1 MKKTLKYLTVAL
13 FVLSLAACRLG
24 DPYFLTPEQPETP
37 ENPTPE
43 NPTPDP
49 TPDPNKGGY
58 TLSVD
63 KTTIEAD
70 GVDMATFILKDEN
83 GKNLVDDANE
93 LSYIYFKNVE
103 TNENL
108 PRRSRSFS
116 MPQNGVYTFKA
127 TYMGKESQNTVTIT
141 VQNRQ
146 KYERYFQQVA
156 LIKCTGTWC
165 GPCAVMANY
174 LENVSKPWSD
184 HMTIVAAHASGSS
197 YDPFASYSNELGQT
211 LLNMYGGSGYPFLI
225 YDAITTQE
233 GSSGGSS
240 NIEAKIR
247 DFLTNHPATCGVA
260 IRSTELQ
267 GTTLKIRAAMTS
279 STGGEYD
286 MGYILLVDNQPYSGG
301 TIESG
306 VYNDIVF
313 GHSSNLVAMSNQT
326 KFTAT
331 ADQEVE
337 KEWTIENFPA
347 SVFAAEDVRILVYAL
362 SKTANRENIIDNL
375 THCPLGGSVDYLLN
389 E

>member
-13 FVLSLAACRLG
+13 FVLSLVACRLG

-49 TPDPNKGGY
+49 TPDPNTGGY

-146 KYERYFQQVA
+146 KYERYYQQVA

-240 NIEAKIR
+240 NIETKIR
-247 DFLTNHPATCGVA
+247 DFLTKYPATCGVA

-347 SVFAAEDVRILVYAL
+347 SAFAAEDVRILVYAL

>member
-49 TPDPNKGGY
+49 TPDPNTGGY

-63 KTTIEAD
+63 KTTIEAN

-141 VQNRQ
+141 VQNRE

-184 HMTIVAAHASGSS
+184 HMTIVAAHASGSY

-247 DFLTNHPATCGVA
+247 DFLTNYPATCGVA

>member
-49 TPDPNKGGY
+49 TPDPNTGGY

-63 KTTIEAD
+63 KTTIEAN

-108 PRRSRSFS
+108 PRRSKSFS
-116 MPQNGVYTFKA
+116 MLQNGVYTFKA
-127 TYMGKESQNTVTIT
+127 TYLGKESQNTVTIT

-184 HMTIVAAHASGSS
+184 HMTIVAAHASGSY

-247 DFLTNHPATCGVA
+247 DFLTNYPATCGVA

-313 GHSSNLVAMSNQT
+313 GHSSNLVAMNNQT

-375 THCPLGGSVDYLLN
+375 THCPLGGSMDYLLN

>member
-347 SVFAAEDVRILVYAL
+347 SAFAAEDVRILVYAL

>member
-49 TPDPNKGGY
+49 TPDPNTGGY

-70 GVDMATFILKDEN
+70 GIDMATFILKDEN

-184 HMTIVAAHASGSS
+184 HMTIVAAHASGSY

-240 NIEAKIR
+240 NIETKIR
-247 DFLTNHPATCGVA
+247 DFLTKYPATCGVA

-286 MGYILLVDNQPYSGG
+286 MGYILLVDNQPYDGG

>member
-49 TPDPNKGGY
+49 TPDPNTGGY

-108 PRRSRSFS
+108 PRRSKSFS
-116 MPQNGVYTFKA
+116 MLQNGVYTFKA
-127 TYMGKESQNTVTIT
+127 TYLGKESQNTVTIT

-184 HMTIVAAHASGSS
+184 HMTIVAAHASGSY

-247 DFLTNHPATCGVA
+247 DFLTKYPATCGVA

-286 MGYILLVDNQPYSGG
+286 MGYILLVDNQPYGGG

-313 GHSSNLVAMSNQT
+313 GHSSNLVAMNNQT

>member
-49 TPDPNKGGY
+49 NPSTGGY

-63 KTTIEAD
+63 KTTIEAN

-108 PRRSRSFS
+108 PRRSKSFS
-116 MPQNGVYTFKA
+116 MLQNGVYTFKA
-127 TYMGKESQNTVTIT
+127 TYLGKESQNTVTIT

-184 HMTIVAAHASGSS
+184 HMTIVAAHASGSY

-225 YDAITTQE
+225 YDAIITQE

-247 DFLTNHPATCGVA
+247 YFLTKYPATCGVA

-337 KEWTIENFPA
+337 KEWTIENFPT

-362 SKTANRENIIDNL
+362 TKTANRENIIDNL

>member
-49 TPDPNKGGY
+49 TPDPSTGGY

-108 PRRSRSFS
+108 PRRSKSFS
-116 MPQNGVYTFKA
+116 MLQNGVYTFKA
-127 TYMGKESQNTVTIT
+127 TYLGKESQNTVTIT

-184 HMTIVAAHASGSS
+184 HMTIVAAHASGSY

-247 DFLTNHPATCGVA
+247 DFLTNYPATCGVA

-337 KEWTIENFPA
+337 KEWTIENFPT

-362 SKTANRENIIDNL
+362 TKTANRENIIDNL

>member
-49 TPDPNKGGY
+49 TPDPNTGGY

-63 KTTIEAD
+63 KTTIEAN

-108 PRRSRSFS
+108 PRRSKSFS
-116 MPQNGVYTFKA
+116 MLQNGVYTFKA
-127 TYMGKESQNTVTIT
+127 TYLGKESQNTVTIT

-184 HMTIVAAHASGSS
+184 HMTIVAAHASGSY

-247 DFLTNHPATCGVA
+247 DFLTKYPATCGVA

-313 GHSSNLVAMSNQT
+313 GHSSNLVAMNNQT

>member
-49 TPDPNKGGY
+49 TPDPNTGGY

-63 KTTIEAD
+63 KTTIEAN

-247 DFLTNHPATCGVA
+247 DFLTNYPATCGVA

-306 VYNDIVF
+306 VYNDIVI
-313 GHSSNLVAMSNQT
+313 GHSSNLVAMNNQT

>member
-49 TPDPNKGGY
+49 TPDPNTGGY

-63 KTTIEAD
+63 KTTIEAN

-108 PRRSRSFS
+108 PRRSKSFS
-116 MPQNGVYTFKA
+116 MLQNGVYTFKA
-127 TYMGKESQNTVTIT
+127 TYLGKESQNTVTIT

-184 HMTIVAAHASGSS
+184 HMTIVAAHASGSY

-247 DFLTNHPATCGVA
+247 DFLTKYPATCGVA

-286 MGYILLVDNQPYSGG
+286 MGYILLVDNQPYGGG

-347 SVFAAEDVRILVYAL
+347 SAFAAEDVRILVYAL

>member
-1 MKKTLKYLTVAL
+1 
-13 FVLSLAACRLG
+13 
-24 DPYFLTPEQPETP
+24 
-37 ENPTPE
+37 
-43 NPTPDP
+43 
-49 TPDPNKGGY
+49 
-58 TLSVD
+58 VD
-63 KTTIEAD
+63 KTTIEAN

-108 PRRSRSFS
+108 PRRSKSFS

-141 VQNRQ
+141 VQNRE

-184 HMTIVAAHASGSS
+184 HMTIVAAHASGSY

-247 DFLTNHPATCGVA
+247 DFLTNYPATCGVA

-267 GTTLKIRAAMTS
+267 GTTLKIRAVMTS

-313 GHSSNLVAMSNQT
+313 GHSSNLVAMNNQT

-347 SVFAAEDVRILVYAL
+347 SAFAAEDVRILVYAL
-362 SKTANRENIIDNL
+362 TKTANRENIIDNL